1 MEALRSRRD
10 RNMDAKRARIFAAAH
25 DLLQTHGYAGM
36 TTQQVSDRADVAAG
50 TLFRY
55 AATKADLL
63 LMVYNER
70 FREAITEGRRAAAG
84 LSDPI
89 EAVFALVMP
98 VLKGSAE
105 QLDTAILYQRE
116 LLFGHE
122 KMLHRQTGL
131 LLVAD
136 LEDGVASALL
146 AASQADGPQARLLAE
161 RAARLI
167 FACLHLALAQ
177 PSTGAHPDR
186 AAATELHAQV
196 AIMVDGFLVGLNKAS
211 SGESTL
217 SATSHL

>member
-105 QLDTAILYQRE
+105 QPPTPSSVMSRLSAVSPPPKNGRRYLCRGLAMTGILS
-116 LLFGHE
+116 
-122 KMLHRQTGL
+122 ML
-131 LLVAD
+131 V
-136 LEDGVASALL
+136 
-146 AASQADGPQARLLAE
+146 
-161 RAARLI
+161 
-167 FACLHLALAQ
+167 
-177 PSTGAHPDR
+177 
-186 AAATELHAQV
+186 
-196 AIMVDGFLVGLNKAS
+196 N
-211 SGESTL
+211 ESTQ
-217 SATSHL
+217 